1 MDQERIGKF
10 IASSRKK
17 QKLTQQELAERLGV
31 TNKSISRWE
40 NGKTLPDISFFKPLC
55 EILNISIEELINGE
69 KTDFK
74 RKNDSVEKAI
84 INTMNTKEKE
94 KRKMNKIISIL
105 LIFITIII
113 FILFLLIIY
122 YKQKFP
128 KINIFDLNIVKSD
141 SIETKSNVILSTDKY
156 KVWFYG
162 IDSLQI
168 MDENNNY
175 FDLKSALLYNQLKLN
190 DVKSYLELQY
200 KNGNIE
206 RYILSDGGTKI
217 YKSNKYEAIVCNTID
232 GNYDVYFGKKD
243 MVELLNNN
251 YCGKEES
258 NICYFT
264 RTYHIT
270 NIAETDDKDFVN
282 VTLKSNKGE
291 VATVRI
297 NNSNDLKA
305 GLIYEFKF
313 STYKSFDDNI
323 ENIFNNS
330 TLIDTKES
338 NELSNESINE
348 NICVNK

>member
-31 TNKSISRWE
+31 TNKSVSRWE

-69 KTDFK
+69 KTDLK

-94 KRKMNKIISIL
+94 KHKMNRIISIL

-113 FILFLLIIY
+113 VILFLLIIY

-141 SIETKSNVILSTDKY
+141 SIETKSNIILSTDKY

-175 FDLKSALLYNQLKLN
+175 FDLKSALLYKQLKLN

-217 YKSNKYEAIVCNTID
+217 YKSNKYEVIVCNTID
-232 GNYDVYFGKKD
+232 DKYDVYFGKKD

-258 NICYFT
+258 NICYFI
-264 RTYHIT
+264 RTYHVT

-297 NNSNDLKA
+297 NNSNDLKV
-305 GLIYEFKF
+305 GLTYEFKF
-313 STYKSFDDNI
+313 STYKYFDDNI

-348 NICVNK
+348 KICVNK